1 MAETRSDLEGI
12 QEVADDE
19 LRQALIA
26 ERAHAVFE
34 LLILQIS
41 HTTAG
46 VAAEHGRRDMVGE
59 NLPCLR
65 HNGQLSNVQ
74 RHRLPYQ
81 HQQQSPDLNT
91 LAIAVSSLFSLLAPS
106 LPPRSVPTFRPL
118 SSMIVEFLTFV
129 HRLGRWSSPTFVG
142 IIDEFQKKENSK
154 RSRSV
159 DCGVRCKTTSPFF
172 GVRP

>member
-46 VAAEHGRRDMVGE
+46 VAAEHGRRGMVGE
-59 NLPCLR
+59 NLPCLC

-74 RHRLPYQ
+74 RHRLPKQ

-91 LAIAVSSLFSLLAPS
+91 PAIALSSLFSLLSALFPRS
-106 LPPRSVPTFRPL
+106 LPPSRRFVPSRQQSSVF
-118 SSMIVEFLTFV
+118 
-129 HRLGRWSSPTFVG
+129 
-142 IIDEFQKKENSK
+142 
-154 RSRSV
+154 
-159 DCGVRCKTTSPFF
+159 
-172 GVRP
+172 

>member
-26 ERAHAVFE
+26 ERAHAVLE

-46 VAAEHGRRDMVGE
+46 VAAEHGRRGMVGE
-59 NLPCLR
+59 NLPCLC

-74 RHRLPYQ
+74 RHRLP
-81 HQQQSPDLNT
+81 
-91 LAIAVSSLFSLLAPS
+91 
-106 LPPRSVPTFRPL
+106 
-118 SSMIVEFLTFV
+118 
-129 HRLGRWSSPTFVG
+129 
-142 IIDEFQKKENSK
+142 
-154 RSRSV
+154 
-159 DCGVRCKTTSPFF
+159 
-172 GVRP
+172 